1 MKVDVITILELARD
15 GELKPKTIL
24 RTKHEKQYFDD
35 RDYDYYIYYGD
46 NQFHRCDENGKLGA
60 KYQTRFLNYEV
71 LNKEFELI
79 LPEEDKEIDKYH
91 NYQYSEIPPWFREEE
106 LIKCINNNFEV
117 HQKAIYKLIDEVNKL
132 KRGE

>member
-1 MKVDVITILELARD
+1 MEVDGITILELERD

-79 LPEEDKEIDKYH
+79 LPKEDKEIEKIPLPTFEEFKNMSAEERYLITAKEYDLLD
-91 NYQYSEIPPWFREEE
+91 EI
-106 LIKCINNNFEV
+106 
-117 HQKAIYKLIDEVNKL
+117 IDEVNKL

>member
-1 MKVDVITILELARD
+1 MEVDGITILELARD

-79 LPEEDKEIDKYH
+79 LPKEDKEIEKIPLPTFEEFKNMSTEERYLITAKEYDLLD
-91 NYQYSEIPPWFREEE
+91 EI
-106 LIKCINNNFEV
+106 
-117 HQKAIYKLIDEVNKL
+117 IDEVNKL